1 MGSKWSSLLESTRPP
16 DGSSRCVL
24 IGARRVF
31 ASSKTTCY
39 LHGRR
44 PCFSRLI
51 HPGRLVLGGLM
62 VEAVLEALAV
72 CWSHSP
78 GGSFSG
84 SPLDGFCRDG
94 IIFVAKRIREKSR
107 CKKRICDVPDHASL
121 LANKLF
127 PPRMFLDYSPL
138 GVTRFVS
145 LYQPLSC
152 LLCSSDQVVLS
163 LEVAQ
168 IYVFS
173 SIWNVIPQ

>member
-1 MGSKWSSLLESTRPP
+1 
-16 DGSSRCVL
+16 
-24 IGARRVF
+24 
-31 ASSKTTCY
+31 
-39 LHGRR
+39 
-44 PCFSRLI
+44 
-51 HPGRLVLGGLM
+51 M
-62 VEAVLEALAV
+62 VEAVSEAFAV
-72 CWSHSP
+72 CWSHST

-94 IIFVAKRIREKSR
+94 IIFVAKRIRVKSR
-107 CKKRICDVPDHASL
+107 CKKRICDVPDHAFL

-127 PPRMFLDYSPL
+127 PPPMFLDYSPL
-138 GVTRFVS
+138 GVKRFVS

-152 LLCSSDQVVLS
+152 LLCSSDRVVLS